1 MTRISANRR
10 ENRVQRPVYMYG
22 LFLPRFFLF
31 LVDDKEIIKLGTVSF
46 LTREAHAQHEL
57 S

>member
-22 LFLPRFFLF
+22 LSLPRFFLF
-31 LVDDKEIIKLGTVSF
+31 LVDDKEITEFDSPDMRLKVLI
-46 LTREAHAQHEL
+46 L
-57 S
+57 SS